1 MMSPSIQMPS
11 LANGPKTNLF
21 MPISHVYDP
30 IHTSNDSAFDSGIF
44 AFLEATNGDDY
55 PNSIPLSPLVMGIPW
70 PSKFPG
76 CRQCKHWET
85 AERMTKELLYAIY
98 QNYKQ
103 APQDDGKLPIDLQKT
118 STDKRSLKEKELV
131 ATAVKS
137 TAYMFPEASPVR
149 AGMIAQSM
157 LLIFLH
163 DDVVEES
170 PVDAGFTIT
179 DAIMAPWIGTQDESA
194 QHPLQGFLKA
204 VIDEEPILG
213 KNLLDGAFAW
223 IKHTKG
229 YQSIPPSVFDSLRN
243 YLDYRAVDIGR
254 ELLLAQAAFACNAH
268 LSEPEMKV
276 FDKLIGL
283 YSDHISLTNDLYSFD
298 KEYSDHCRTGAV
310 LINAVDV
317 VRKIHRVSESIAK
330 QLVRESILE
339 METEFS
345 EEFKRLKLSRELS
358 EGQQRFVEALALCLV
373 GHIFYSATSGR
384 YGGAS
389 AAR

>member
-1 MMSPSIQMPS
+1 MSPSIQMPS
-11 LANGPKTNLF
+11 FANDLQTKSF
-21 MPISHVYDP
+21 MPISHIYDP
-30 IHTSNDSAFDSGIF
+30 IQTSNDSAFDRGLF
-44 AFLEATNGDDY
+44 AFLEATNSDGDV
-55 PNSIPLSPLVMGIPW
+55 NSIPLSPSVMGIPW

-85 AERMTKELLYAIY
+85 AERMTKELLHAIY

-103 APQDDGKLPIDLQKT
+103 GPQGDGKLPIDLQRT
-118 STDKRSLKEKELV
+118 STDKRSLKENELV

-137 TAYMFPEASPVR
+137 TVYMFPDASPVR

-170 PVDAGFTIT
+170 PVDAGSTIT
-179 DAIMAPWIGTQDESA
+179 DAIVAPWIGTKDESTP
-194 QHPLQGFLKA
+194 HPLHGFLKA

-213 KNLLDGAFAW
+213 KNLLAGAFAW

-229 YQSIPPSVFDSLRN
+229 YQSIPPTVFDSLRN
-243 YLDYRAVDIGR
+243 YLDYRSVDIGR
-254 ELLLAQAAFACNAH
+254 ELLLAQAAFACNVH

-298 KEYSDHCRTGAV
+298 KEYSDYCRTGAV
-310 LINAVDV
+310 LLNAVDV
-317 VRKIHRVSESIAK
+317 VRKVHRVSDSIAK

-339 METEFS
+339 TESEFS
-345 EEFKRLKLSRELS
+345 EEFKRLKLSGDLS
-358 EGQQRFVEALALCLV
+358 DGQQRFIEALTLCLV

-389 AAR
+389 ASL

>member
-1 MMSPSIQMPS
+1 MSPSIQMPS
-11 LANGPKTNLF
+11 FANDLRTKSF
-21 MPISHVYDP
+21 MPISHIYDP
-30 IHTSNDSAFDSGIF
+30 IQTSNDSAFDRRLF
-44 AFLEATNGDDY
+44 AFLEATNGDGDV
-55 PNSIPLSPLVMGIPW
+55 NSIPLSPSVMGIPW

-85 AERMTKELLYAIY
+85 AERMTKELLHAIY
-98 QNYKQ
+98 QNYEQ
-103 APQDDGKLPIDLQKT
+103 GPQDDGKLPVDLQKT
-118 STDKRSLKEKELV
+118 STDKRSLKENELV

-137 TAYMFPEASPVR
+137 TVYMFPDASPVR

-170 PVDAGFTIT
+170 PVDAGSTIT
-179 DAIMAPWIGTQDESA
+179 DAIVAPWIGTKDKSA
-194 QHPLQGFLKA
+194 QHPLHDFLNA

-213 KNLLDGAFAW
+213 KNLLAGAFAW

-229 YQSIPPSVFDSLRN
+229 YQSIPPTVFDSLRN
-243 YLDYRAVDIGR
+243 YLDYRSVDIGR
-254 ELLLAQAAFACNAH
+254 ELLLAQAAFACNVH

-276 FDKLIGL
+276 FDKLVGI

-298 KEYSDHCRTGAV
+298 KEYSDYCRTGAV
-310 LINAVDV
+310 LLNAVDV
-317 VRKIHRVSESIAK
+317 VRKVHRVSDSIAK

-339 METEFS
+339 TESEFS
-345 EEFKRLKLSRELS
+345 EEFKRLKLSGDLS
-358 EGQQRFVEALALCLV
+358 DGQQRFIEALTLCLV

-389 AAR
+389 ASV